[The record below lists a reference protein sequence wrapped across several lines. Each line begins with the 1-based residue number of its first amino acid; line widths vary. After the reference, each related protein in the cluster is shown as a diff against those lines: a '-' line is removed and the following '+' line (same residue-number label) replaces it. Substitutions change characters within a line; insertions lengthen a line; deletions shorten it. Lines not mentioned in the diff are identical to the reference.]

1 MIATMTPDRVEPLE
15 RHAEWRAADVAD
27 ASMWTHHLTDS
38 EIAELESALA
48 FARTATDD
56 VLDVGKEHFPL
67 PTFASVLVEMAD
79 ELINGRG
86 FHRICGLP
94 VDRLGFDDASWIYW
108 GIGMHLGIPWA
119 QNARGHLL
127 GDVKDAGKS
136 PDDPNIRG
144 YEMGGSALGFHSD
157 GSDLVGLLCLDP
169 GIAGGESLI
178 SNALLCHNLLAES
191 DPELAAVLYEGLPY
205 DYRGEQPDG
214 GKPYYHIPAFT
225 RHGDRLF
232 IRYIPQ
238 FVLASQR
245 HDTTPRLTE
254 MQLAA
259 MKAYSALVDDPE
271 HWVEMRFQPGDMQ
284 FVNNYHVLHGRR
296 EYEDDPE
303 HGQVRWLKRLWLAT
317 DTLAAEERP
326 ERFQPTGALSHWSA
340 KRTKA

>member
-1 MIATMTPDRVEPLE
+1 MAATMTPDSVEPLE
-15 RHAEWRAADVAD
+15 RYAEWRAADVAD
-27 ASMWTHHLTDS
+27 PLMWTHRLTDA
-38 EIAELESALA
+38 EIAELELALA
-48 FARTATDD
+48 FARASTDEL
-56 VLDVGKEHFPL
+56 LDIGKEHFPL
-67 PTFASVLVEMAD
+67 PRFASVLDDMASK
-79 ELINGRG
+79 LINGWG
-86 FHRICGLP
+86 FYRISGLP

-108 GIGMHLGIPWA
+108 GIGTHLGIPWA

-169 GIAGGESLI
+169 GISGGESLI
-178 SNALLCHNLLAES
+178 SNALLCHNLLVES
-191 DPELAAVLYEGLPY
+191 HPELAAALYEGLPY
-205 DYRGEQPDG
+205 DYRGEQPAG
-214 GKPYYHIPAFT
+214 GKPYYHIPAST
-225 RHGDRLF
+225 RHDDRLF

-254 MQLAA
+254 TQLAA
-259 MKAYSALVDDPE
+259 MKAYSALVDDPD
-271 HWVEMRFQPGDMQ
+271 HWVQMRFESGDMQ

-296 EYEDDPE
+296 EYVDDPE
-303 HGQVRWLKRLWLAT
+303 SGRVRWLKRLWLAT
-317 DTLAAEERP
+317 DTLAEDQRP
-326 ERFQPTGALSHWSA
+326 ERFQPTGALSHWST